1 VAAPDAKVEDLAE
14 HERLRNEQPGSDL
27 EQRLA
32 KLSDRHP
39 SGDGYGDGGAPS
51 GSGGGD
57 GDPDRIEPLTDAEW
71 AEHLAEVET
80 KLDKAK
86 ADGLATHIQETI
98 DPENEFW
105 SDEREKLHDEI
116 VDDLY
121 GKSNGVPCEF
131 QAVITGGLAGAG
143 KTTILSDHVGIDLDC
158 YLVINPD
165 AIKEELARRG
175 QVPRVEGLTPME
187 ASGLAHEESSH
198 IAKRLALRA
207 QAEGKN
213 VIWDVTM
220 SSADSTTGRI
230 DRLRAAGYTRVEGV
244 FVDIPVEVSKRRAD
258 ARHREDH
265 EEFRAAHGLGGR
277 YISNELVTAQLDDEW
292 GCKNRRNFEQLKHR
306 FDAWSLYDNSLDGRK
321 PVLVAAAERQ
331 DHDEKEDGI

>member
-1 VAAPDAKVEDLAE
+1 VAAPDAKLELAE
-14 HERLRNEQPGSDL
+14 RERLRQEQPGSGL
-27 EQRLA
+27 EERLA
-32 KLSDRHP
+32 KLPEGHP
-39 SGDGYGDGGAPS
+39 SGPGYGDSASRP
-51 GSGGGD
+51 GGGD
-57 GDPDRIEPLTDAEW
+57 DNRKPERVEPLTDAEW
-71 AEHLAEVET
+71 VEHLAEVET
-80 KLDKAK
+80 KLDEARFE
-86 ADGLATHIQETI
+86 GLATHIQHTI

-116 VDDLY
+116 VEDLY
-121 GKSNGVPCEF
+121 GKSKAVPCEF

-143 KTTILSDHVGIDLDC
+143 KTTILKDHVGIDLDR

-165 AIKEELARRG
+165 AIKEEFARRG
-175 QVPRVEGLTPME
+175 QIPRVEGLTPME
-187 ASGLAHEESSH
+187 TSGLVHEESSH

-213 VIWDVTM
+213 VVWDVTM

-230 DRLRAAGYTRVEGV
+230 DRLRAAGYTRIEGV

-265 EEFRAAHGLGGR
+265 EEFRAGLGLGGR
-277 YISNELVTAQLDDEW
+277 YISTELVTGQLDDEW

-321 PVLVAAAERQ
+321 PLLMAAAGRQ
-331 DHDEKEDGI
+331 EHDHKKDGI